1 MLSRAADNLY
11 WMTRYVERAEAMAR
25 ILDVAQRM
33 SLQTAGSSRPGG
45 RSDEWEAALIIAGCD
60 KSFALHG
67 GTATRKAVIDF
78 LAFAPD
84 NPSSIH
90 ACLKAARENARA
102 MRAQITTEAWE
113 SINAAWLEMQTLTLK
128 KVEADGFS
136 PFFDWVRERSQLFR
150 GVAEGTMQRDDAN
163 RFMRLGT
170 LLERA
175 DSTARILDVK
185 YHILLPSP
193 GDIGGAVDY
202 YQWGAL
208 LRSVSAL
215 RIYRQIYRDSIRP
228 SRVAELLILRED
240 FPRSLH
246 ACFAEIVTIL
256 QQLRQ
261 FYRHDYPSVR
271 QAEGMLMKVRYGNIE
286 AIFDA
291 GLHEY
296 LTETIDSNIELGAA
310 IARDFM
316 QPA

>member
-11 WMTRYVERAEAMAR
+11 WMTRYIERAEAMAR
-25 ILDVAQRM
+25 ILGVAHRM
-33 SLQTAGSSRPGG
+33 SMQSTHGSGVRN
-45 RSDEWEAALIIAGCD
+45 DEWDAALIIAGCD

-67 GTATRKAVIDF
+67 GPATRRGVIDF
-78 LAFAPD
+78 LAFVPD

-102 MRAQITTEAWE
+102 MRAQITSEAWE
-113 SINAAWLEMQTLTLK
+113 SINAAWLEMRTFSMA
-128 KVEADGFS
+128 KVETDGFS
-136 PFFDWVRERSQLFR
+136 SFFDWVRERSQLFR
-150 GVAEGTMQRDDAN
+150 GVAEGTMQRDDAY

-185 YHILLPSP
+185 YHVLLPSP

-208 LRSVSAL
+208 LRSVSAF

-228 SRVAELLILRED
+228 LKVAELLVLRED

-246 ACFAEIVTIL
+246 ACFAEIVQIL
-256 QQLRQ
+256 QYLRES
-261 FYRHDYPSVR
+261 YRRDYPSVR
-271 QAEGMLMKVRYGNIE
+271 LAESMLLKLRYDDIDT
-286 AIFDA
+286 IFTG

-296 LTETIDSNIELGAA
+296 LTNLIDTNIELGAA

-316 QPA
+316 QPN

>member
-11 WMTRYVERAEAMAR
+11 WMTRYIERAEAMAR
-25 ILDVAQRM
+25 ILNVAQRM
-33 SLQTAGSSRPGG
+33 SLTAGNTRGNG

-67 GTATRKAVIDF
+67 GAVTHRAVIDF

-102 MRAQITTEAWE
+102 MRAQITSEAWE
-113 SINAAWLEMQTLTLK
+113 SINASWLEMQMLSLK
-128 KVEADGFS
+128 KVESDGFS

-246 ACFAEIVTIL
+246 ACFAEIVSIL

-261 FYRHDYPSVR
+261 NYCRDYPSVR
-271 QAEGMLMKVRYGNIE
+271 QAEGMLMKVRYGDIE

>member
-33 SLQTAGSSRPGG
+33 SLQKSVGG
-45 RSDEWEAALIIAGCD
+45 GAEKSEEWEAALIIAGCD
-60 KSFALHG
+60 KAFAIRRG
-67 GTATRKAVIDF
+67 KATRRAVIDF

-84 NPSSIH
+84 NPSSIN
-90 ACLKAARENARA
+90 ACLRAARENARA
-102 MRAQITTEAWE
+102 MRAQITSEAWQ
-113 SINAAWLEMQTLTLK
+113 SINAAWLELQGVTLAKL
-128 KVEADGFS
+128 EADG
-136 PFFDWVRERSQLFR
+136 PQAFFDWVRERSHLFR
-150 GVAEGTMQRDDAN
+150 GVAEGTMQRDDAH

-185 YHILLPSP
+185 YHVLLPSSS
-193 GDIGGAVDY
+193 DVGGAVDY

-208 LRSVSAL
+208 LRSVSAF
-215 RIYRQIYRDSIRP
+215 RIYRQIYRDAIRP
-228 SRVAELLILRED
+228 AQVAELLILRED

-246 ACFAEIVTIL
+246 ACFAEIVEIL
-256 QQLRQ
+256 QRLRER
-261 FYRHDYPSVR
+261 YRRDYPSVR
-271 QAEGMLMKVRYGNIE
+271 LAEGMLMKLRYGDIE
-286 AIFDA
+286 AIFDR

-296 LTETIDSNIELGAA
+296 LTEAIDGNIELGAA
-310 IARDFM
+310 IVRDFM

>member
-33 SLQTAGSSRPGG
+33 SLQTAGNSRPGG

-128 KVEADGFS
+128 KVEADGFRRSSTGCVNAASSSAAS
-136 PFFDWVRERSQLFR
+136 PRAPCS
-150 GVAEGTMQRDDAN
+150 ATMPTASCGWARCWNAPIPP
-163 RFMRLGT
+163 
-170 LLERA
+170 RA
-175 DSTARILDVK
+175 
-185 YHILLPSP
+185 Y
-193 GDIGGAVDY
+193 
-202 YQWGAL
+202 W
-208 LRSVSAL
+208 
-215 RIYRQIYRDSIRP
+215 
-228 SRVAELLILRED
+228 
-240 FPRSLH
+240 
-246 ACFAEIVTIL
+246 
-256 QQLRQ
+256 
-261 FYRHDYPSVR
+261 
-271 QAEGMLMKVRYGNIE
+271 M
-286 AIFDA
+286 
-291 GLHEY
+291 
-296 LTETIDSNIELGAA
+296 
-310 IARDFM
+310 
-316 QPA
+316 

>member
-11 WMTRYVERAEAMAR
+11 WMTRYIERAESMAR
-25 ILDVAQRM
+25 ILDVANRM
-33 SLQTAGSSRPGG
+33 SMQAGGAAAG
-45 RSDEWEAALIIAGCD
+45 RNDEWEAALIIAGCD
-60 KSFALHG
+60 ASYALHG
-67 GTATRKAVIDF
+67 GPITRRGVIDF
-78 LAFAPD
+78 LAFAPG

-90 ACLKAARENARA
+90 ACLKAGRENARA
-102 MRAQITTEAWE
+102 MRAQMTTEAWE
-113 SINAAWLEMQTLTLK
+113 AINAAWLEMRTLSLK
-128 KVEADGFS
+128 KIDADGFS

-150 GVAEGTMQRDDAN
+150 GVAEGTMQRDDAY

-185 YHILLPSP
+185 YHILLGSP
-193 GDIGGAVDY
+193 GEIGGAVDY

-215 RIYRQIYRDSIRP
+215 RIYRQIYRDTIRP
-228 SRVAELLILRED
+228 SRIAELLILRQD

-246 ACFAEIVTIL
+246 ACFAEIVGIL
-256 QQLRQ
+256 QYLRES
-261 FYRHDYPSVR
+261 YRRDYPSVR
-271 QAEGMLMKVRYGNIE
+271 LAEGMLMKVRYDDVT
-286 AIFDA
+286 AIINA

-296 LTETIDSNIELGAA
+296 LTETIDRNIELGAA